1 MRFRLALVVVL
12 VAAVAATPAAAA
24 VKVTLT
30 ATTTKPKVG
39 EAWRWTVTARE
50 GGKPVAALV
59 KLQIVL
65 GDIVVGCWKAGA
77 MAQCAGKTA
86 GEAIPFRGRRT
97 GVIRWPAE
105 SAARR
110 SRSRWS
116 SRRASARSGSASR
129 CACRPPRAN
138 PPACAS
144 S

>member
-1 MRFRLALVVVL
+1 MRFRLTFVVVL

-50 GGKPVAALV
+50 GGKPVAARV

-65 GDIVVGCWKAGA
+65 GDMVVGCWKAGA
-77 MAQCAGKTA
+77 MTQCAGKTA
-86 GEAIPFRGRRT
+86 GEAIPFRGSRT

-105 SAARR
+105 SVGAPLAFRVVITASKRTQRLRIPVRVQAA
-110 SRSRWS
+110 
-116 SRRASARSGSASR
+116 AG
-129 CACRPPRAN
+129 
-138 PPACAS
+138 
-144 S
+144 

>member
-1 MRFRLALVVVL
+1 VRFRLALVLLL

-50 GGKPVAALV
+50 GGKPVAARV

-86 GEAIPFRGRRT
+86 GDAIAFRGRRT

-105 SAARR
+105 SAGAPLAFQVVVT
-110 SRSRWS
+110 
-116 SRRASARSGSASR
+116 ASKRTQRLRIPVRVQAAPG
-129 CACRPPRAN
+129 
-138 PPACAS
+138 
-144 S
+144 